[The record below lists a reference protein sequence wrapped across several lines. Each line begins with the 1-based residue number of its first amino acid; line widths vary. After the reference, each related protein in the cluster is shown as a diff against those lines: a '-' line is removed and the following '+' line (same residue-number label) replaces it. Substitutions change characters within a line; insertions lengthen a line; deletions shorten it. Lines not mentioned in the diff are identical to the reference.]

1 MRSSLLLLL
10 LLLLLLDARTAEPR
24 HANSAG
30 WTNATG
36 SALVAYCGYMAAF
49 GPTEGNEE
57 DDYLSV
63 FPRRFVFGEGFH
75 RPRLHFLSATA
86 AHPSDR
92 SADETTRSV
101 SRLVGPPVG

>member
-1 MRSSLLLLL
+1 MPPGR
-10 LLLLLLDARTAEPR
+10 RI
-24 HANSAG
+24 
-30 WTNATG
+30 
-36 SALVAYCGYMAAF
+36 VAYCGYMAAF

-92 SADETTRSV
+92 YSLGLPFGWPSGRLTCAAV
-101 SRLVGPPVG
+101 SN